1 MTKVCQNDVLRV
13 LYLYDCGKTDH
24 AINREK
30 FGCTMLSKDL
40 IVDPVTIRTKWKQLI
55 NSNYVDVIDERSGL
69 YKLDMNAIKIRLIA
83 ARMLPRSAL
92 TDETERGREGERC
105 VSLDD
110 SSIQSDGGRSA

>member
-1 MTKVCQNDVLRV
+1 
-13 LYLYDCGKTDH
+13 
-24 AINREK
+24 
-30 FGCTMLSKDL
+30 MLSKDL

-69 YKLDMNAIKIRLIA
+69 YELDMNAIKLRLIA

-92 TDETERGREGERC
+92 TDETERGREGERERG